1 MTKLEKTKAPTFFK
15 KYQNGMMRKEWI
27 LSLGNGQEKT
37 VEKQPNKIV
46 LMHISQ
52 YHYHALNS
60 YKKLFYYVQLTLR
73 NVGS

>member
-37 VEKQPNKIV
+37 VEK
-46 LMHISQ
+46 
-52 YHYHALNS
+52 
-60 YKKLFYYVQLTLR
+60 
-73 NVGS
+73 